1 MGFIFLLKTDT
12 ILEVMFKNIYIRN
25 SLVLSFVLILIAFG
39 TAYISL
45 RNADYLLVIH
55 FTGGR
60 GIDFLGTKGDIFNV
74 LFSGLAASL
83 VNVFLIGVFY
93 DRVRFLSYLFS
104 FFNIVFGT
112 LLLIAVGVIISV
124 N

>member
-1 MGFIFLLKTDT
+1 MT
-12 ILEVMFKNIYIRN
+12 VFKNICIRN
-25 SLVLSFVLILIAFG
+25 ALGLSFAIVLVAFG
-39 TAYISL
+39 IAYFSL
-45 RNADYLLVIH
+45 KDVDYLLVIH

-83 VNVFLIGVFY
+83 VNVFLISVFY

-104 FFNIVFGT
+104 FFNIVFSV
-112 LLLIAVGVIISV
+112 LILIAVGVIISV